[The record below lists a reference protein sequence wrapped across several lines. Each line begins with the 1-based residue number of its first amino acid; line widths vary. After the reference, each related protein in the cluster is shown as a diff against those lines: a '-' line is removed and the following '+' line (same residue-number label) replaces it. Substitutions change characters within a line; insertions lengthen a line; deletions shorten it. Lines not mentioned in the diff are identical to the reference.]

1 LSTSGTAARALA
13 LVAVSA
19 LGLTA
24 CATSGSGTS
33 NSSTTGSTAS
43 ATTANTTITAAHEQE
58 FGSYNNNTADQN
70 AVKNT
75 VVLNQVLRGFWFF
88 GTDGTVQPDKEFG
101 TFEKTSDNPLTVKYT
116 INDKAV
122 WSDGTPISCADLVLS
137 WAANS
142 NQFPTGK
149 KNEDG
154 SEGQVFSTAGSTGYE
169 DANVPECNKGDK
181 TATVTYKRPF
191 ADWNSLFAAGAILP
205 AHVLEKQSGV
215 SDIIAAVKTALQS
228 KDVSGLTKAGA
239 FYNTGWIFK
248 AGQYKADI
256 APSAGPYQV
265 TQWQGGQ
272 SLTMTANPKWWG
284 TPPASKTV
292 VVRFIAQDQQAQ
304 ALQNGEVQV
313 IQPQPNA
320 DLLAQLKNIGNQVN
334 IQNKDQFTFEHYDF
348 NFRKGNVFT
357 DAKVRQAFA
366 KCLPRQTIVDN
377 LIKPVNP
384 NAVVLNS
391 LYALPFQPNYQAFA
405 SSNGSQ
411 AYNQVDIAGAKQL
424 LTDAGKSGA
433 TVRIGYQTPNPR
445 RSKEVALV
453 RDSCGQAG
461 FKIVDAGQS
470 DFFGNGLANGNWDVA
485 LFAWSGSAIVTSNS
499 STYVTGGGNNNG
511 KYSNPQVD
519 QLTKQLN
526 AELDPAKQ
534 AQIQQQLDKI
544 VFVQDLASIPAFA
557 FPGVLAAD
565 KKIKGVEYNPSQS
578 DITWNMDKWSAQ

>member
-1 LSTSGTAARALA
+1 LSTSGTAARAIALA
-13 LVAVSA
+13 AVSA
-19 LGLTA
+19 LGLAA
-24 CATSGSGTS
+24 CATSSSGTS
-33 NSSTTGSTAS
+33 NSSSTGSTAS
-43 ATTANTTITAAHEQE
+43 ATTKNTTITAAHEQE
-58 FGSYNNNTADQN
+58 FGAYNNNTADQN

-75 VVLNQVLRGFWFF
+75 VVLNQVLRGFWYF

-122 WSDGTPISCADLVLS
+122 WSDGTPIECSDIVLA

-142 NQFPTGK
+142 DQFPTGK
-149 KNEDG
+149 KNPDG
-154 SEGQVFSTAGSTGYE
+154 TQAQAFSTASSTGYE
-169 DANVPECNKGDK
+169 NANVPQCNKGDK

-191 ADWNSLFAAGAILP
+191 ADWNSLFGGGTILP

-215 SDIIAAVKTALQS
+215 SDIISAVKN
-228 KDVSGLTKAGA
+228 KDMAQLVKAGQ

-248 AGQYKADI
+248 AGQYKADL

-265 TQWQGGQ
+265 SQWQAGQ
-272 SLTMTANPKWWG
+272 SITLTANPKWWG
-284 TPPASKTV
+284 TPPGSKNV
-292 VVRFIAQDQQAQ
+292 VIRFISQDQQAQ

-313 IQPQPNA
+313 IQPQPNP
-320 DLLAQLKNIGNQVN
+320 DLLAQLKNIGNQIN

-348 NFRKGNVFT
+348 NFRKGNPFT
-357 DAKVRQAFA
+357 DLKVRQAFA
-366 KCLPRQTIVDN
+366 YCLPRQTIVDN

-384 NAVVLNS
+384 QAQVLNS
-391 LYALPFQPNYQAFA
+391 LYAEPFQPNYQKFT
-405 SSNGSQ
+405 SSNGH
-411 AYNQVDIAGAKQL
+411 ATYDKVDIAKAKQL
-424 LTDAGKSGA
+424 LSDAGKSGV
-433 TVRIGYQTPNPR
+433 TVRIGYQIPNPR
-445 RSKEVALV
+445 RTKEVALV

-461 FKIVDAGQS
+461 FKITDAGQQ

-526 AELDPAKQ
+526 AELDPNKQ
-534 AQIQQQLDKI
+534 ADIQAQLDKI
-544 VFVQDLASIPAFA
+544 VFTQDLASIPVFA
-557 FPGVLAAD
+557 FPGVNAAD

-578 DITWNMDKWSAQ
+578 DITWNMDKWSTQ